1 MSRLHLMLALGLAL
15 GAALPAQA
23 QTVWIGRPTIGD
35 VMRHHL
41 TEAIKLQQEAV
52 RSKAEFSAQLA
63 QARQAFFDTASKPE
77 SRAPA
82 EMRFADLLYAKDL
95 VYMSGL
101 LNAGTGQES
110 KKHNAAFHML
120 TGGDIDGGISPA
132 ARTAFDG
139 WINAMRES
147 LGAKH
152 PNQFI
157 LVTNE
162 GQLRAALDAAA
173 PAYARYKQLRDQF
186 EIDRFTTGKAVG
198 MARVAPGSFALHEQ
212 QHGTLDLAADMR
224 LDLLGQTRPLRSQ
237 LAELSRGG
245 QQVLRCAY
253 GPKAGYADGTP
264 QYEHV
269 LFWLKQAPEGIEQ
282 MLSADTANGMA
293 RLRTRVARD
302 KCPDTSSV
310 AKAIWSGGEAAGRAQ
325 AAKTPQQLEDEQR
338 AAAQAA
344 SAEWRAANAARNAAQ
359 AERMQ
364 AQQAAAEQARQAERD
379 AMEQRKQAQ
388 IDANAARLQGN
399 VQRQCAD
406 ARARLETA
414 RAQAAAAPPH
424 LAERH
429 QARLQAMERA
439 EAQRCGG
446 A

>member
-1 MSRLHLMLALGLAL
+1 
-15 GAALPAQA
+15 
-23 QTVWIGRPTIGD
+23 
-35 VMRHHL
+35 
-41 TEAIKLQQEAV
+41 
-52 RSKAEFSAQLA
+52 
-63 QARQAFFDTASKPE
+63 
-77 SRAPA
+77 
-82 EMRFADLLYAKDL
+82 
-95 VYMSGL
+95 
-101 LNAGTGQES
+101 
-110 KKHNAAFHML
+110 
-120 TGGDIDGGISPA
+120 
-132 ARTAFDG
+132 
-139 WINAMRES
+139 
-147 LGAKH
+147 
-152 PNQFI
+152 
-157 LVTNE
+157 
-162 GQLRAALDAAA
+162 
-173 PAYARYKQLRDQF
+173 
-186 EIDRFTTGKAVG
+186 
-198 MARVAPGSFALHEQ
+198 
-212 QHGTLDLAADMR
+212 
-224 LDLLGQTRPLRSQ
+224 
-237 LAELSRGG
+237 
-245 QQVLRCAY
+245 
-253 GPKAGYADGTP
+253 
-264 QYEHV
+264 
-269 LFWLKQAPEGIEQ
+269 